1 MILYFTKIRKDK
13 IVLLKTKT
21 KTNQKKK
28 ISNRY
33 LFNKLLI
40 RNYLKTDILNLIE
53 NMVYSY

>member
-1 MILYFTKIRKDK
+1 MILYFNKKQK
-13 IVLLKTKT
+13 EKNFKLKTKT